1 MTIDTALRVDG
12 SGSARRGPRPETD
25 AIRAARAM
33 AQSVAPPRPGS
44 PPGWRKRSPP
54 AATCTQP
61 GEIRAAAVARVATWD
76 RAA

>member
-12 SGSARRGPRPETD
+12 SGGPDRGPRPEAA
-25 AIRAARAM
+25 AIRAARVT
-33 AQSVAPPRPGS
+33 AQGVAPPRPGS

-61 GEIRAAAVARVATWD
+61 GESRAAAVARVAARD
-76 RAA
+76 GAA